1 MKLAAIYGI
10 FGGANATLLF
20 LTNILLV
27 RMIDPS
33 SYGKINFALS
43 YLAIIIPLISF
54 NALGIVGIKRA
65 VLNESQFHVFKTAYR
80 KFIYIGTAVILI
92 ASVAISV
99 YYDSVGYLTF
109 ILPAY
114 IFCIAVTDY
123 SSAILIQDGK
133 PIVFGFSQMLARGV
147 GMACIYV
154 LIRLGCD
161 SLISYFFGLTVGE
174 AISIIYRSY
183 RGNLRFFE
191 RINCT
196 IIEIRKASKEIMLY
210 GLTLLP
216 LLFFGWSF
224 NGLDRI
230 VIGKNEGMTSVAVYS
245 FALTLAQSFSII
257 NSAIMNVKMPEIYNK
272 LAENSPHSIKYGR
285 FLLLFL
291 SIAGLLMPLAYLVMS
306 FAIPKINVEYE
317 GSVEIAIILIISV
330 IFNGAY
336 RLVISITDFYKKN
349 LHKTILTISAS
360 LFAFIL
366 MISFVDM
373 GGITAVALSVLVGNI
388 FLFCGALLLANSFTG
403 IRQ

>member
-10 FGGANATLLF
+10 FGGANAALLF

-27 RMIDPS
+27 RMIEPS
-33 SYGKINFALS
+33 SYGKINFVLS
-43 YLAIIIPLISF
+43 YLVIIIPLISF

-65 VLNESQFHVFKTAYR
+65 VLNESQFLVFNTAYR
-80 KFIYIGTAVILI
+80 KFIYFGTTLILI

-123 SSAILIQDGK
+123 SSAILIQDSK

-147 GMACIYV
+147 GIVCIYV

-161 SLISYFFGLTVGE
+161 GLISYFFGLTVGE
-174 AISIIYRSY
+174 AISIIYRSR

-196 IIEIRKASKEIMLY
+196 IIEIRNASKEIILY

-224 NGLDRI
+224 NGLDKI

-285 FLLLFL
+285 FLLFFL
-291 SIAGLLMPLAYLVMS
+291 LIAGSLMPLAYLVMS

-366 MISFVDM
+366 MITFVDM

-388 FLFCGALLLANSFTG
+388 FLFCGALLLANSFTR

>member
-1 MKLAAIYGI
+1 MRLAAIYGI
-10 FGGANATLLF
+10 FGGANAALLF

-27 RMIDPS
+27 RMIEPS

-65 VLNESQFHVFKTAYR
+65 VLNDSEFLVFNAAYR
-80 KFIYIGTAVILI
+80 KFIYFGTATILI
-92 ASVAISV
+92 ASVAISA

-133 PIVFGFSQMLARGV
+133 PIVFGFAQMLSRGL
-147 GMACIYV
+147 GIACIYL
-154 LIRLGCD
+154 LIRFGCD
-161 SLISYFFGLTVGE
+161 GLISYFFGLTVGE
-174 AISIIYRSY
+174 AISIIFRSY

-191 RINCT
+191 KINCT
-196 IIEIRKASKEIMLY
+196 IIDIEKYSKEIMLY

-224 NGLDRI
+224 NGLDKI
-230 VIGKNEGMTSVAVYS
+230 VIGKNEGMTSVAIYS
-245 FALTLAQSFSII
+245 FAMTLAQSFSII
-257 NSAIMNVKMPEIYNK
+257 NSAIMNVKMPEIYNR
-272 LAENSPHSIKYGR
+272 LAENSPQRIKYGR
-285 FLLLFL
+285 FLLVFL
-291 SIAGLLMPLAYLVMS
+291 LMAGLLMPLAYLVMS
-306 FAIPKINVEYE
+306 IAIPRINVEYE
-317 GSVEIAIILIISV
+317 GSVDIAVILIISV

-349 LHKTILTISAS
+349 LHKTVLTISAS

-366 MISFVDM
+366 MITFVGM
-373 GGITAVALSVLVGNI
+373 GGITAVALSVLAGNI
-388 FLFCGALLLANSFTG
+388 FLFFGALLLANSFTR